1 MVYISILLMQYI
13 FGVAVVDT
21 EGKTLRTMYMHYNTP
36 ILTEFPSDWILEF
49 EGRKIVVGDTP
60 DSLGM
65 LKNDVSY
72 TVLVNTDCSKTDTK
86 DGSDAGD

>member
-21 EGKTLRTMYMHYNTP
+21 EGETLRTRYMHYNTP

-49 EGRKIVVGDTP
+49 EDKTIVAGDTP

-65 LKNDVSY
+65 TKNDISY